1 MPITFDREDKSYEIV
16 GVVGDATY
24 NDLRVTSQHTVY
36 LDTFRERNMSSQITL
51 RTLVNPRSVV
61 PEVNRI
67 VGRLLK
73 NAPAAR
79 VTTMADQVDASIIPE
94 RLIAAVSGWFGA
106 LRAVMAAIGLYGV
119 LAYTVARRI
128 HELGIRIALGAT
140 QSKVMWMV
148 LKDALAMVCVGLAIG
163 VPIAFWGKR
172 IAAHLIDD
180 LPANGIVPIVLGV
193 MAMIAVALLA
203 AFTPSWRASRVDPI
217 VALREE

>member
-1 MPITFDREDKSYEIV
+1 
-16 GVVGDATY
+16 
-24 NDLRVTSQHTVY
+24 
-36 LDTFRERNMSSQITL
+36 
-51 RTLVNPRSVV
+51 
-61 PEVNRI
+61 
-67 VGRLLK
+67 
-73 NAPAAR
+73 
-79 VTTMADQVDASIIPE
+79 
-94 RLIAAVSGWFGA
+94 
-106 LRAVMAAIGLYGV
+106 MAAIGLYGV
-119 LAYTVARRI
+119 VAYTVARSI

-163 VPIAFWGKR
+163 APIAFWGKR

-203 AFTPSWRASRVDPI
+203 VFTPSWRASRVDPI